1 MDARYYGLV
10 EMLLSF
16 GVVLAFCFWQ
26 LHSVAKAKRKRL
38 ERERAKG
45 KFADPASSLSPRH
58 SERQHQTHDR
68 SGKSGSSDRL
78 SCTELEALAVQRV
91 SE

>member
-26 LHSVAKAKRKRL
+26 LRSVAKAKRKRL
-38 ERERAKG
+38 ERERAERG
-45 KFADPASSLSPRH
+45 KL
-58 SERQHQTHDR
+58 
-68 SGKSGSSDRL
+68 
-78 SCTELEALAVQRV
+78 
-91 SE
+91 

>member
-26 LHSVAKAKRKRL
+26 LHSVAKAKKERL
-38 ERERAKG
+38 ERERA
-45 KFADPASSLSPRH
+45 
-58 SERQHQTHDR
+58 ERGET
-68 SGKSGSSDRL
+68 
-78 SCTELEALAVQRV
+78 
-91 SE
+91 

>member
-1 MDARYYGLV
+1 LASDAVDARYYGLV

-38 ERERAKG
+38 ERERA
-45 KFADPASSLSPRH
+45 
-58 SERQHQTHDR
+58 ER
-68 SGKSGSSDRL
+68 G
-78 SCTELEALAVQRV
+78 EV
-91 SE
+91 